1 MFLALDR
8 SHTGS
13 IQEQV
18 NRAVDYL
25 LASLREADELSPD
38 QRRGIIARYSAV
50 LEGNFIY
57 WMSGAHLCV
66 RSEQARSIIR
76 ENLHE
81 EVRDCHPGMLR
92 KFATAAR
99 AVPTDSDALAVYRD
113 LSNVRLFIGRLS
125 PVPIVVMMAFFE
137 GFIQRFMSYLAEVAE
152 RQGSVEQEYTDVHGV
167 CDVGHTQELYRAL
180 EAEMMLASDS
190 REPENLLEG
199 VDLLHTLILSI
210 YGDAAKP
217 RVMAAQAEVFQ
228 SAAT

>member
-1 MFLALDR
+1 MTSISSVFSALDR
-8 SHTGS
+8 SHTVS
-13 IQEQV
+13 IKEQV
-18 NRAVDYL
+18 NRTVDDL

-81 EVRDCHPGMLR
+81 EVRECHPGMLR
-92 KFATAAR
+92 QFAMAAR

-125 PVPIVVMMAFFE
+125 PVPIIVMMAFFE
-137 GFIQRFMSYLAEVAE
+137 GFIQRFMAYLGEVAE
-152 RQGSVEQEYTDVHGV
+152 RQGSREQEYTVVH
-167 CDVGHTQELYRAL
+167 
-180 EAEMMLASDS
+180 
-190 REPENLLEG
+190 
-199 VDLLHTLILSI
+199 
-210 YGDAAKP
+210 
-217 RVMAAQAEVFQ
+217 
-228 SAAT
+228 

>member
-1 MFLALDR
+1 MTSISSGFLALDQ
-8 SHTGS
+8 SHTAS

-18 NRAVDYL
+18 NRTVDDL
-25 LASLREADELSPD
+25 LASLLEAELLSPD

-66 RSEQARSIIR
+66 RSEQARSIIQ

-92 KFATAAR
+92 KFAMAAR

-137 GFIQRFMSYLAEVAE
+137 GFIQRFMAYLAEVAE
-152 RQGSVEQEYTDVHGV
+152 RQGSKEREYTDVH
-167 CDVGHTQELYRAL
+167 
-180 EAEMMLASDS
+180 
-190 REPENLLEG
+190 
-199 VDLLHTLILSI
+199 
-210 YGDAAKP
+210 
-217 RVMAAQAEVFQ
+217 
-228 SAAT
+228 